1 MLAQFA
7 QQLNDELSD
16 AIAAGGTEPDI
27 VRSYVMAAGKIAQ
40 KPGMKVR
47 AGFIH
52 QRPYA
57 FFVNPTAIAG
67 REKCEFGDVLYVYKR
82 LDLTGKLV
90 RAKACFVQA
99 KRGSGY
105 WSIEPHQLE
114 FLANIKKI
122 QFRFGNSVYKRGGV
136 KPVIYNGLPHS
147 GEIAQYLLF
156 DTANALSYS
165 VKRIKACQPL
175 YQHGFPIHTR
185 NPILCKVAE
194 QPFCEDCDSH
204 LRFLERFCNGNEGAD
219 LQGQVRDIVELI
231 YKRIGWVLDPPEEFA
246 DNFID
251 DPRGFAIV
259 EITASS
265 DRRSQEGEGG

>member
-1 MLAQFA
+1 MIA
-7 QQLNDELSD
+7 QQLDNELSA

-27 VRSYVMAAGKIAQ
+27 VRSYVTAAGKIAQ
-40 KPGMKVR
+40 TPLMKVR
-47 AGFIH
+47 TGFIH

-67 REKCEFGDVLYVYKR
+67 REKCELGDVLYIYKK
-82 LDLTGKLV
+82 LDSTGKLV
-90 RAKACFVQA
+90 QAKACFVQA
-99 KRGSGY
+99 KKGSGY

-114 FLANIKKI
+114 FLANIKTI

-136 KPVIYNGLPHS
+136 KPIIYSGLPHS
-147 GEIAQYLLF
+147 GDIAQYLLF
-156 DTANALSYS
+156 DATSALSYS
-165 VKRIKACQPL
+165 VKRVKACQPL
-175 YQHGFPIHTR
+175 YQHGFPIHLGK
-185 NPILCKVAE
+185 PILCKEAKK
-194 QPFCEDCDSH
+194 PFCANHDSH
-204 LRFLERFCNGNEGAD
+204 FQFLDRFCNGKEGAN

-259 EITASS
+259 EITAST
-265 DRRSQEGEGG
+265 DERPQERERG